1 MFQALYVYLPQ
12 GVGTKML
19 LNKLTVRSKLMLISI
34 LPIIGIVAIIITSL
48 FELKKSDDGVGRIY
62 EDRVVPLE
70 DLKLIADD
78 YAVFVIDAVNKANA
92 GIITGSEALNGIQKA
107 RKEISTKWQKYMAT
121 TLTPEEAQL
130 AKEAEALFGPAN
142 QSLDKLES
150 ELQRVGTGNIAGLIN
165 NFDGPLYETID
176 PIGEKVAELISLQ
189 LRVAGEERQSIA
201 EAYNKALIVMVVLGA
216 AIILML
222 GILSK
227 LIYNSIRTPLEVLN
241 HAMEEV
247 ANNSDLTANVD
258 ISGNDEL
265 SVMSVNF
272 NKMIDH
278 QRELIGDISN
288 ATHQLAS
295 AAEEMS
301 AISAQANGSIN
312 NQRLEI
318 EQVASAMNEMVST
331 SQDVATNAEHAD
343 SQAKVMLD
351 QAEQGNII
359 VSSAVSSTN
368 TLVGNVAEVSEKI
381 RSVETDS
388 ESIGS
393 IIGVINGIAEQT
405 NLLALNAAIEAARAG
420 DQGRGFAVVA
430 DEVRTLAQRTQQSTT
445 EIQTAI
451 ERLQQGTRS
460 AVTAMEQSQ
469 QEAELAGGKAAEAGE
484 ALQGISEAVGMIT
497 DMNTHIAS
505 ASEEQTSVAEEI
517 NRSLVAIN
525 DASQESSD
533 GATQISAASEQLS
546 RLAVDLNTKV
556 SQFKT

>member
-1 MFQALYVYLPQ
+1 
-12 GVGTKML
+12 ML
-19 LNKLTVRSKLMLISI
+19 LSKLSIRSKLLLVSV
-34 LPIIGIVAIIITSL
+34 LPIIGIILIIASSL
-48 FELKKSDDGVGRIY
+48 SELKISDDGVGRIY
-62 EDRVVPLE
+62 DDRVVPLE
-70 DLKLIADD
+70 DLKLIADN

-92 GIITGSEALNGIQKA
+92 GIMTGSEALTGIQKA
-107 RKEISTKWQKYMAT
+107 RKEISDKWQKYMAT
-121 TLTPEEAQL
+121 TLTVEEAQL
-130 AKEAEALFGPAN
+130 AKEAEALFIPAN

-150 ELQRVGTGNIAGLIN
+150 AFRNINSGNVAGLLN
-165 NFDGPLYETID
+165 NYDGPLYDTID
-176 PIGEKVAELISLQ
+176 PIGEKIAELISLQ
-189 LRVAGEERQSIA
+189 LRVAGEERQTIQD
-201 EAYNKALIVMVVLGA
+201 AYDAALIFMGVLGLSV
-216 AIILML
+216 ILVL
-222 GILSK
+222 TILSK
-227 LIYNSIRTPLEVLN
+227 LIYTSIRTPLDALDN
-241 HAMEEV
+241 AMKEV
-247 ANNSDLTANVD
+247 AESSDLTASIAV
-258 ISGNDEL
+258 SGSDEL
-265 SVMSVNF
+265 AVMSNNF
-272 NKMIDH
+272 NTMIEH
-278 QRELIGDISN
+278 QRELIGDIGN
-288 ATHQLAS
+288 ATHQLAA

-301 AISAQANGSIN
+301 SISTQATGSIN

-343 SQAKVMLD
+343 SQTKVMLD
-351 QAEQGNII
+351 QAEQGNNI

-368 TLVGNVAEVSEKI
+368 TLVGNVAEVSERI
-381 RSVETDS
+381 RAVENDS

-393 IIGVINGIAEQT
+393 IIGVINDIAEQT

-445 EIQTAI
+445 EIQNAI
-451 ERLQQGTRS
+451 ERLQSGTRT

-525 DASQESSD
+525 DASQESSE
-533 GATQISAASEQLS
+533 GATQISAASEELS
-546 RLAVDLNTKV
+546 RLAVDLNGKV

>member
-1 MFQALYVYLPQ
+1 
-12 GVGTKML
+12 
-19 LNKLTVRSKLMLISI
+19 MLISI

-92 GIITGSEALNGIQKA
+92 GIITSSEALNGVQKA
-107 RKEISTKWQKYMAT
+107 RNEISTKWQKYMAT

-130 AKEAEALFGPAN
+130 AKEAETLFGPAN

-150 ELQRVGTGNIAGLIN
+150 ELQRLGTGNIAGLIN

-201 EAYNKALIVMVVLGA
+201 AAYDKALIIMAVLGLSV
-216 AIILML
+216 ILVL
-222 GILSK
+222 SILSK
-227 LIYNSIRTPLEVLN
+227 LVYTSIRTPLETLN
-241 HAMEEV
+241 NAMEEV
-247 ANNSDLTANVD
+247 ANNSDLTANVE

>member
-1 MFQALYVYLPQ
+1 
-12 GVGTKML
+12 ML
-19 LNKLTVRSKLMLISI
+19 LSKLSVRSKLMLISI

-48 FELKKSDDGVGRIY
+48 FELKQSDDGVGRIY

-92 GIITGSEALNGIQKA
+92 GIITSSEALNGVQKA

-130 AKEAEALFGPAN
+130 ANEAEKLFGPAN

-150 ELQRVGTGNIAGLIN
+150 ELRKLGTGNVAGLIN
-165 NFDGPLYETID
+165 NFDGPLYDTID
-176 PIGEKVAELISLQ
+176 PIGEKIAELISLQ
-189 LRVAGEERQSIA
+189 LRVAGEERQLIA
-201 EAYNKALIVMVVLGA
+201 AAYDKALLIMAVLGLSV
-216 AIILML
+216 ILVL

-227 LIYNSIRTPLEVLN
+227 LVYTSIRTPLEILN
-241 HAMEEV
+241 NAMEEV
-247 ANNSDLTANVD
+247 ANNSDLTAAVE
-258 ISGNDEL
+258 ISGSDEL
-265 SVMSVNF
+265 ATMGGNF

-278 QRELIGDISN
+278 QRELIGDIGN

-451 ERLQQGTRS
+451 ERLQSGTRS

-469 QEAELAGGKAAEAGE
+469 QEAESAGSKAAEAGE

>member
-1 MFQALYVYLPQ
+1 
-12 GVGTKML
+12 ML
-19 LNKLTVRSKLMLISI
+19 NSLTIRSKLILTSI
-34 LPIIGIVAIIITSL
+34 LPVIGIIIIITTSL
-48 FELKKSDDGVGRIY
+48 SKLQSADEGVGRIY

-70 DLKLIADD
+70 DLKLIADN

-92 GIITGSEALNGIQKA
+92 GIMTGSEALKGVQSA
-107 RKEISTKWQKYMAT
+107 RKEIDEKWQKYMAT

-130 AKEAEALFGPAN
+130 ANEAETLFVAAN
-142 QSLDKLES
+142 RSLDELE
-150 ELQRVGTGNIAGLIN
+150 RAIPTIGTGNIAGQLG
-165 NFDGPLYETID
+165 NFDGPLYDTID
-176 PIGEKVAELISLQ
+176 PISEKIAELISLQ
-189 LRVAGEERQSIA
+189 LRVAGEERQVISS
-201 EAYNKALIVMVVLGA
+201 AYDQAVILMLGLGLG
-216 AIILML
+216 IILLL

-227 LIYNSIRTPLEVLN
+227 MVYSSIRKPLDSLN
-241 HAMEEV
+241 HAMDKV
-247 ANNSDLTANVD
+247 ASESDLTSSVAV
-258 ISGNDEL
+258 SGKDEL
-265 SVMSVNF
+265 SVMANNF
-272 NKMIDH
+272 NTMLEH
-278 QRELIGDISN
+278 QRALIGDIGG

-301 AISAQANGSIN
+301 SISVQANQSIN

-343 SQAKVMLD
+343 SQAKAMLD
-351 QAEQGNII
+351 QASQGNQI
-359 VSSAVSSTN
+359 VSAAVASTN
-368 TLVGNVAEVSEKI
+368 SLVGNVSEVSERI
-381 RSVETDS
+381 RAVENDS

-393 IIGVINGIAEQT
+393 IIGVINDIAEQT

-445 EIQTAI
+445 EIEEAI
-451 ERLQQGTRS
+451 ERLQSGTRT
-460 AVTAMEQSQ
+460 AVGAMEESQ
-469 QEAELAGGKAAEAGE
+469 LEAERAGSKASEAGD

-556 SQFKT
+556 SQFKTH

>member
-1 MFQALYVYLPQ
+1 
-12 GVGTKML
+12 ML

-92 GIITGSEALNGIQKA
+92 GIITSSEALNGVQKA
-107 RKEISTKWQKYMAT
+107 RNEISTKWQKYMAT

-130 AKEAEALFGPAN
+130 AKEAETLFGPAN

-150 ELQRVGTGNIAGLIN
+150 ELQRLGTGNIAGLIN

-201 EAYNKALIVMVVLGA
+201 AAYDKALIIMAVLGLSV
-216 AIILML
+216 ILVL
-222 GILSK
+222 SILSK
-227 LIYNSIRTPLEVLN
+227 LVYTSIRTPLETLN
-241 HAMEEV
+241 NAMEEV
-247 ANNSDLTANVD
+247 ANNSDLTANVE